1 MKKMVLC
8 IVLILAEAIIVAK
21 SITTQD
27 HSITIFVH
35 GTYFM
40 RKVFHYSP
48 YRHLMYC
55 PDGLTLVKY
64 LPKHYHFY
72 KIAHGCV
79 TCDYKNYSLDQFYV
93 FGWDSEHINDRAR
106 NNAAKILVEEIM
118 QIVVDYYIEHDVI
131 PKIRLIGYS
140 HGGNVVLHTA
150 NYIPMYADLADVAFE
165 AWLFGTPVQAI
176 NHDLVNSE
184 SFDTIYSIYST
195 KDIVQKMDPQ
205 GLRNRNVPKNSFWS
219 ERTFHE
225 SSRCIQ
231 VNFTVN
237 GDSISHSFYN
247 EIFQYFPK
255 IKKIIEEKS
264 NHLQSGTILVDFL
277 M

>member
-1 MKKMVLC
+1 MKKIVLF
-8 IVLILAEAIIVAK
+8 IVLIGLEALLLTK
-21 SITTQD
+21 SIPTQD

-40 RKVFHYSP
+40 RKFFHYSP

-64 LPKHYHFY
+64 LPTHYHFY
-72 KIAHGCV
+72 KMAHGCIS
-79 TCDYKNYSLDQFYV
+79 CDYKNYSFDHFYV
-93 FGWDSEHINDRAR
+93 FGWDSEHIHDKAR
-106 NNAAKILVEEIM
+106 NNAAQNLVE
-118 QIVVDYYIEHDVI
+118 QITQVVVNYYLDHDVI
-131 PKIRLIGYS
+131 PKVRLIGYS
-140 HGGNVVLHTA
+140 HGGNVVLNTA
-150 NYIPMYADLADVAFE
+150 NYISQYADLSDVFFE
-165 AWLFGTPVQAI
+165 VWLFGTPVQAI
-176 NHDLVNSE
+176 NHDLVNSQ

-195 KDIVQKMDPQ
+195 KDIVQKIDPQ
-205 GLRNRNVPKNSFWS
+205 GLKNRHIPKNSFWS

-231 VNFTVN
+231 VDFTVN
-237 GDSISHSFYN
+237 GDSIGHSFYN

-264 NHLQSGTILVDFL
+264 QNIQSGMIAVDFA